1 MQAEDRSI
9 APLPR
14 VGVLVYD
21 VAIIEIDSLILH
33 PGATWNHSLKSQ
45 PETTRHAA

>member
-1 MQAEDRSI
+1 MQAEDWSI
-9 APLPR
+9 PPLPR

-33 PGATWNHSLKSQ
+33 LGATWKHSLKSQ

>member
-9 APLPR
+9 PPLPR

-21 VAIIEIDSLILH
+21 VTIIEIDSLILQL
-33 PGATWNHSLKSQ
+33 GA
-45 PETTRHAA
+45 A

>member
-1 MQAEDRSI
+1 MQGEDRSI

-21 VAIIEIDSLILH
+21 VVIIEIDSLILQL
-33 PGATWNHSLKSQ
+33 GA
-45 PETTRHAA
+45 A